1 VVDVGL
7 EKIIEELFTYHRGKT
22 IGVLIGLIFS
32 ILVITVG
39 LLETVFIAIC
49 IYIGFIIGKR
59 LDENESFNDLVQKL
73 FKDKK

>member
-1 VVDVGL
+1 MVDVGL

-39 LLETVFIAIC
+39 LLETVFITIC

>member
-1 VVDVGL
+1 MVDVGL

>member
-39 LLETVFIAIC
+39 LLETVFITIC